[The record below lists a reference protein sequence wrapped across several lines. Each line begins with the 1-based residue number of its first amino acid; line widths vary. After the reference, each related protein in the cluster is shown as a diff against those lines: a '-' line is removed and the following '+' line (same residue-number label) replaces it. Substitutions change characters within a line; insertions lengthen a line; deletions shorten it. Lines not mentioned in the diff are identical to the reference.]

1 MEIGK
6 KRFCPRVFFRCR
18 TKLAKL
24 GDLSTDA
31 VFGSYRDQFPDKN
44 EAENPIFVR
53 ALDKNVFVPI
63 LSCFGPP
70 NYPLSH
76 GTISFSAKVS
86 PLTTSSPYFF
96 QSALRISSTPL
107 LIFFPNNLLEIA
119 LTSVMVGGRLRD
131 LISSARRRTSSSVGF
146 RHYSQGARA
155 ILLLFSVNPRH
166 EQTIAQNTFAH
177 SPIVAVST
185 VAIPITPINRHPN
198 ATPAA

>member
-31 VFGSYRDQFPDKN
+31 VFGSYRGQFPDKN

-86 PLTTSSPYFF
+86 PLTISSPYFF

-107 LIFFPNNLLEIA
+107 LIFFPNNLLEIV
-119 LTSVMVGGRLRD
+119 LTSVMVGGAFEGFD
-131 LISSARRRTSSSVGF
+131 FAGEAEDVVVGRF
-146 RHYSQGARA
+146 SPLPSLEQMLSRIHRNNGSRH
-155 ILLLFSVNPRH
+155 
-166 EQTIAQNTFAH
+166 
-177 SPIVAVST
+177 
-185 VAIPITPINRHPN
+185 
-198 ATPAA
+198 